1 MARSDRG
8 ERRHRRHRREHVRE
22 SHSESDSTDDED
34 SGGDKVK
41 MIEAPREGDKRRTS
55 HNYDDAMMSGGLGD
69 GAPASAVSSAGMGN
83 LREDTNAPGQYIGYV
98 RNPPPPSGLSG
109 NAGRRND

>member
-41 MIEAPREGDKRRTS
+41 AIETPRDKKRTS

-69 GAPASAVSSAGMGN
+69 GAPAGPVSSAGMGN
-83 LREDTNAPGQYIGYV
+83 LREDPNVPGQYIGYV
-98 RNPPPPSGLSG
+98 RNPPPPASLGV
-109 NAGRRND
+109 NVGRRND